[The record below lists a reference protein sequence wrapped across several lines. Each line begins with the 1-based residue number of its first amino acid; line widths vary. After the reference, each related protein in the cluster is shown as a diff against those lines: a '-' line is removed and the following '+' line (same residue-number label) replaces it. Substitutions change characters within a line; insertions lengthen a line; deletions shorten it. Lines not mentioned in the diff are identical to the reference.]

1 MGHREDL
8 LEGAKRCLLEKG
20 YARTTARDI
29 VAASGTNL
37 ASIGYHYGSKDVL
50 MRKALV
56 ESVEEWGA
64 GLAGTGEAGGEEAAG
79 DPVERFAAGWDRILR
94 SFLEQR
100 DFVAS
105 QVEVLG
111 LLPRDPELRAALA
124 TVLPEGGEGLVAV
137 FENVPD
143 TEVDAESARVVGSF
157 YQALL
162 TGLMVQSLVSP
173 AALPSGG
180 DLVEAMRRVLSGT
193 VLPATARGPEEERT
207 GGGAA
212 AS

>member
-64 GLAGTGEAGGEEAAG
+64 GLAGTEAGGGEAAG

-143 TEVDAESARVVGSF
+143 AEVDAESARVVGSF

-193 VLPATARGPEEERT
+193 VLSASARGPEEERT